1 MRQIS
6 SGMYGAII
14 VSDSPRDTTKDHLIV
29 AGGGGLVEF
38 YKQGPSTLLVNGKMN
53 PRPIVMTVGDTNRL
67 RIVSIH
73 ADEELTFRFGTPE
86 QTARWRPLAQ
96 DGADVPAALRV
107 SMPAL
112 TRLGPGETADFTYV
126 PTKAGEME
134 LEVWID
140 FGGHRVV
147 VPVEVRERPKAEKRA
162 SH

>member
-1 MRQIS
+1 
-6 SGMYGAII
+6 
-14 VSDSPRDTTKDHLIV
+14 
-29 AGGGGLVEF
+29 
-38 YKQGPSTLLVNGKMN
+38 
-53 PRPIVMTVGDTNRL
+53 
-67 RIVSIH
+67 
-73 ADEELTFRFGTPE
+73 
-86 QTARWRPLAQ
+86 
-96 DGADVPAALRV
+96 
-107 SMPAL
+107 MPAL